1 MNFFKNG
8 VGALLLAYCAFALI
22 VLGVVLFLPNKSS
35 TVKDSITVEMT
46 VWLQQDKIENQND
59 FFTRATEAAKQLRAG
74 GMVQGVT
81 IKYFMSARTGK
92 YEAMVVGSMPVKVK

>member
-1 MNFFKNG
+1 MICFKK
-8 VGALLLAYCAFALI
+8 ALRSFVIAYAAL
-22 VLGVVLFLPNKSS
+22 VVLALVVFLFVPNKSNP
-35 TVKDSITVEMT
+35 ITVEMT

-92 YEAMVVGSMPVKVK
+92 YEAMVVGSMPVKSK